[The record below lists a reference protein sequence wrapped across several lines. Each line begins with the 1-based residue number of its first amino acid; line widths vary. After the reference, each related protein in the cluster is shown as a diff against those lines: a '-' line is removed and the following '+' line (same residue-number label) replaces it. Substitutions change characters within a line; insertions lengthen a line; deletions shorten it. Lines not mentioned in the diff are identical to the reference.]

1 MSRDCFRV
9 ARGMSQGSV
18 SVFGR
23 GRIVQHGIACDGELR
38 GMGPRKDKSVFRQD
52 LNYCGSTC
60 DRYLDRRPGERAP
73 PGGGGRRACASATS
87 TQGEHS
93 GVQVRC
99 GGRATCYPR
108 VWGWNGFLGV
118 GFYLSPT
125 PHTLWNGERGPWRRE
140 LAQAGPQPAQPGRRE
155 LISRLSPRLL
165 PLPFSAPS
173 SLFPSLLPGPAPTR
187 PCQAPCPGGCQAP
200 GGTRRD
206 M

>member
-1 MSRDCFRV
+1 MSLRFSHLYT
-9 ARGMSQGSV
+9 RGAFWGSGEVWWASHLLSQSV
-18 SVFGR
+18 
-23 GRIVQHGIACDGELR
+23 
-38 GMGPRKDKSVFRQD
+38 
-52 LNYCGSTC
+52 
-60 DRYLDRRPGERAP
+60 
-73 PGGGGRRACASATS
+73 
-87 TQGEHS
+87 
-93 GVQVRC
+93 
-99 GGRATCYPR
+99 
-108 VWGWNGFLGV
+108 GWNGFLGV

-125 PHTLWNGERGPWRRE
+125 PHALWNGERGPWRRE